1 MAARL
6 WRYVSPS
13 VQASPPG
20 LETILQLAAQRSS
33 ALLFV
38 FAPLV
43 EVVAIAAGVSEP
55 RRALVYD
62 GVTQLGILAA
72 FLLARSRPGLR
83 RPEVPLLLL
92 ASVMIVSLLFASW
105 HLLTEVNVY
114 GLVTPTVPLALAAF
128 APLRPWHFLLL
139 GLEVALLHPIALV
152 QTPSRWAF
160 DPWICATLAL
170 SLSAM
175 AATAARSHRAL
186 WSALMSAREKALDAT
201 RLKSEFLANMSHE
214 IRTPMTAILGFA
226 DELELTLSSTD
237 ASDSARLA
245 LQTIQRNGEHLLSL
259 INGILDLS
267 KIEAGKFEV
276 VRAKFSPLELVADV
290 VRLLGPQAREKRLR
304 LEASCDGPVPE
315 TIQSDAVLLRQI
327 AINLVGNAVK
337 FTSAGSVR
345 IVVRLAA
352 VDSSAGHLLEIAV
365 EDTGLGLDR
374 AQQQI
379 VFEPFTQVQ
388 GAPTREFSGTG
399 LGLSLSRRLA
409 RLLAG
414 DIELASTPGR
424 GSRFTLRV
432 ATGPLEGVRMCLPSE
447 IDALVSAPSVLAHA
461 PASALRGRVLVAED
475 GADNQ
480 RLLHAILTRAG
491 LTVELVANGELA
503 CERALAA
510 WELGEPFDIILMD
523 MQMPVLDGYRA
534 TRRLRDAGY
543 PGSIV
548 ALTAHAMS
556 GDREKCLR
564 AGCDDYASKPV
575 ARAELLARLDAQLS
589 KRRIKAS

>member
-1 MAARL
+1 M
-6 WRYVSPS
+6 WRYVSPPVS
-13 VQASPPG
+13 DSAPE
-20 LETILQLAAQRSS
+20 LETILRVAAQRSS
-33 ALLFV
+33 ALLLV

-43 EVVAIAAGVSEP
+43 EIVSIAAGVSEP
-55 RRALVYD
+55 YRALIYD
-62 GVTQLGILAA
+62 GVTELGILAA
-72 FLLARSRPGLR
+72 FVLARTGPGLR
-83 RPEVPLLLL
+83 RPELPLLLL

-105 HLLTEVNVY
+105 HLRGDVNVY

-128 APLRPWHFLLL
+128 APLRPWQFLLL
-139 GLEVALLHPIALV
+139 GVEIALLHPIALAL
-152 QTPSRWAF
+152 TPSRWAL

-170 SLSAM
+170 SLAAM
-175 AATAARSHRAL
+175 AAIAARSHRAL

-226 DELELTLSSTD
+226 DELKLTLSSSD
-237 ASDSARLA
+237 ASEPASAA
-245 LQTIQRNGEHLLSL
+245 LETIQRNGQHLLSL

-267 KIEAGKFEV
+267 KIEAGRFEV
-276 VRAKFSPLELVADV
+276 VRTRFSPLELIADV
-290 VRLLGPQAREKRLR
+290 VRLLGPHAREKRLA

-327 AINLVGNAVK
+327 AINLVGNAIK
-337 FTSAGSVR
+337 FTPAGSVR

-352 VDSSAGHLLEIAV
+352 VASEIGHTLEIAV
-365 EDTGLGLDR
+365 EDTGVGLDR
-374 AQQQI
+374 EQQRS

-388 GAPTREFSGTG
+388 GASTREFGGTG

-414 DIELASTPGR
+414 DIELDSRPGR
-424 GSRFTLRV
+424 GSSFRVRV
-432 ATGPLEGVRMCLPSE
+432 ATGPLDGVRMCLPHE
-447 IDALVSAPSVLAHA
+447 IEALVAA
-461 PASALRGRVLVAED
+461 PAARVQGLPAALRGRVLVAED

-480 RLLHAILTRAG
+480 RLLAAILTRAG
-491 LTVELVANGELA
+491 LVVDLVANGEIA

-510 WELGEPFDIILMD
+510 WELGEPFDIVLMD

-534 TRRLRDAGY
+534 TRRLREAGY

-548 ALTAHAMS
+548 ALTAHAMA

-564 AGCDDYASKPV
+564 AGCDDYATKPV
-575 ARAELLARLDAQLS
+575 VRAELLARLEAQLAKGS
-589 KRRIKAS
+589 VRAP